1 MLSPAGSV
9 LTVMAHPD
17 DAELWAG
24 GTLAIHAQ
32 AGAPVTI
39 AVPRANEA
47 RDRETAASAE
57 TLGAALR
64 LLAAVPPSLRDIR
77 RAGRRC

>member
-1 MLSPAGSV
+1 MSRAGSV

-24 GTLAIHAQ
+24 GTLAVHAR

-39 AVPRANEA
+39 ALQGSL
-47 RDRETAASAE
+47 SA
-57 TLGAALR
+57 L
-64 LLAAVPPSLRDIR
+64 
-77 RAGRRC
+77 